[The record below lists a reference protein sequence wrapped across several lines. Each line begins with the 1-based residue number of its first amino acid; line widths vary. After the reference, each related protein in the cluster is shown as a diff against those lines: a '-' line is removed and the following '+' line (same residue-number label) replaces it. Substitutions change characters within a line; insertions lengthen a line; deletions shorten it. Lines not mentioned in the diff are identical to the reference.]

1 MKKFNKD
8 LIKDE
13 SVKDYYFNGKAYTEE
28 ELGNLWNFT
37 ATQAVNIAADGVNLS
52 DPGMMGE
59 SIYPRIHGVVTQEA
73 YPNFPINLNDE

>member
-8 LIKDE
+8 LIKE
-13 SVKDYYFNGKAYTEE
+13 EPVKDYYFNRKAYTEE

-37 ATQAVNIAADGVNLS
+37 ATQAVNIAADGVNLPN
-52 DPGMMGE
+52 PGLMGE
-59 SIYPRIHGVVTQEA
+59 SIYPIVTQEA